1 MPMTLD
7 FKEILTAFIVLVA
20 VIDPTGSIPIFISLN
35 EKGEKIKAFSAAALS
50 FLIIVAF
57 LFLGEGM
64 LKLFGVD
71 IQSFAIAGGLILF
84 ALAVEMTFGRNLFKN
99 DGPSGAATLVPVVFP
114 LIAGPGTL
122 TTTLSL
128 RSECSTLNI
137 LIAIAVNMVIVYFV
151 LKYVYKVEHW
161 LGKTGIYIIRKF
173 FGVILL
179 AMSVKLVVTNL
190 MPLLK

>member
-1 MPMTLD
+1 MTID

>member
-1 MPMTLD
+1 MIFD
-7 FKEILTAFIVLVA
+7 FKEFLTAFIVLIA
-20 VIDPTGSIPIFISLN
+20 VIDPTGSIPIFISLS
-35 EKGEKIKAFSAAALS
+35 EKGEKVKAFSAAILS
-50 FLIIVAF
+50 FLIIVTF

-84 ALAVEMTFGRNLFKN
+84 ALAVEMTFGRTLFKN

-128 RSECSTLNI
+128 RSECSTTSI
-137 LIAIAVNMVIVYFV
+137 LVAIAVNMIIVYFV
-151 LKYVYKVEHW
+151 LKYVYKVEHL
-161 LGKTGIYIIRKF
+161 LGKAGIYILRKF

-190 MPLLK
+190 VPLLK

>member
-1 MPMTLD
+1 MTLD

-137 LIAIAVNMVIVYFV
+137 LIAIAVNMAIVYFV

>member
-1 MPMTLD
+1 MTLA
-7 FKEILTAFIVLVA
+7 FKEILTCFIVLIA

-35 EKGEKIKAFSAAALS
+35 EKGEKIKAFNAAMLS

-128 RSECSTLNI
+128 RSECSTINI
-137 LIAIAVNMVIVYFV
+137 LIAIAANMLIVYFV
-151 LKYVYKVEHW
+151 LKYVYKVERW

-179 AMSVKLVVTNL
+179 AMSVKLVITNL

>member
-1 MPMTLD
+1 MMPLS
-7 FKEILTAFIVLVA
+7 FKEILTCFIVLIA

-35 EKGEKIKAFSAAALS
+35 EKAEKIKAFSAAALS

>member
-1 MPMTLD
+1 MPMTID

>member
-137 LIAIAVNMVIVYFV
+137 LIAIAVNMAIVYFV

>member
-1 MPMTLD
+1 MIRVD
-7 FKEILTAFIVLVA
+7 QCNSSWSSTAKRWNASLFSTIWRKMSRGEYTRFFSGVA
-20 VIDPTGSIPIFISLN
+20 VLTT
-35 EKGEKIKAFSAAALS
+35 K
-50 FLIIVAF
+50 V
-57 LFLGEGM
+57 
-64 LKLFGVD
+64 
-71 IQSFAIAGGLILF
+71 
-84 ALAVEMTFGRNLFKN
+84 
-99 DGPSGAATLVPVVFP
+99 
-114 LIAGPGTL
+114 

>member
-1 MPMTLD
+1 MILD

>member
-1 MPMTLD
+1 MMPLS
-7 FKEILTAFIVLVA
+7 FKEILTCFIVLIA

>member
-1 MPMTLD
+1 MTLD

-84 ALAVEMTFGRNLFKN
+84 AVAVEMTFGRNFCKN

-137 LIAIAVNMVIVYFV
+137 LIAIAVNMAIVYFV

>member
-1 MPMTLD
+1 MTLD

-35 EKGEKIKAFSAAALS
+35 EKGEKIKAFRAAALS

-137 LIAIAVNMVIVYFV
+137 LIAIAVNMAIVYFV